1 MQISEDIPK
10 AQVMEPDNAKS
21 APAVLYVE
29 GAEAPAKLYGDAE
42 ANVMI
47 IIHFD

>member
-1 MQISEDIPK
+1 MRET
-10 AQVMEPDNAKS
+10 QVIEPDNAES
-21 APAVLYVE
+21 APAALCVE

-47 IIHFD
+47 IIDFD

>member
-1 MQISEDIPK
+1 MPEAK
-10 AQVMEPDNAKS
+10 VMEPDNAES
-21 APAVLYVE
+21 APAALCVE